1 MANQSELLWKTVNSK
16 LFNFCRFLT
25 NYLNPVNFLRTA
37 TFDIFFEV
45 EWFRSRA
52 SMDRK
57 RKERAVRAEREKEAK
72 QENMLTVRAPRLLS
86 LAVALFK
93 TSKLLFKEQVFSSKN
108 DTRLAA
114 VEFAEQAKRSHQG
127 PFVLLICEWIS
138 TENFCVYR
146 NDKQRN

>member
-1 MANQSELLWKTVNSK
+1 
-16 LFNFCRFLT
+16 
-25 NYLNPVNFLRTA
+25 
-37 TFDIFFEV
+37 
-45 EWFRSRA
+45 
-52 SMDRK
+52 MDRK

-72 QENMLTVRAPRLLS
+72 QENNMTVRAPRLLS
-86 LAVALFK
+86 LAEALFSS
-93 TSKLLFKEQVFSSKN
+93 SKLLFKEQVFSSKN

>member
-1 MANQSELLWKTVNSK
+1 
-16 LFNFCRFLT
+16 
-25 NYLNPVNFLRTA
+25 
-37 TFDIFFEV
+37 
-45 EWFRSRA
+45 
-52 SMDRK
+52 MDRK

-72 QENMLTVRAPRLLS
+72 QENKLTVRAPRLLS

-114 VEFAEQAKRSHQG
+114 VEFGEQAKRCHRG
-127 PFVLLICEWIS
+127 PLVLLICEWIS